1 MKKIMG
7 LAISATL
14 LIALVVGGTWAYFQD
29 TEATKNNTFT
39 AGTLDLTLGGSS
51 NVETALFT
59 VSNVAPGDADAAT
72 AALENIGSIAGDL
85 SVTIGSI
92 TNTESTG
99 DTEYEKDNI
108 GGAGNGEL
116 GANLDVALYFD
127 LDGGGWGQ
135 GDIGLKIDSGSYITY
150 ENTDGNVDLVYIKA
164 DDLASANWAGV
175 YALAASGTVNLV
187 IDWKVDYGTSVNND
201 FQGDS
206 VEFDVTFVLKQV
218 APTP

>member
-14 LIALVVGGTWAYFQD
+14 LIVLVVGGTWAYFQD
-29 TEATKNNTFT
+29 TETTKDNTFT
-39 AGTLDLTLGGSS
+39 AGTLDLTLGGDS
-51 NVETALFT
+51 NDTTALFT
-59 VSNVAPGDADAAT
+59 VSNIAPGDANTAT

-85 SVTIGSI
+85 SVTIGTI